1 MIDSIELAEGEPL
14 TDEEMLLE
22 AKAWGFETV
31 EEMLKNIEEALNPEE
46 NAAERRD

>member
-1 MIDSIELAEGEPL
+1 MIDLELAEGEPL

-31 EEMLKNIEEALNPEE
+31 EEMLKNIEEALTHEK
-46 NAAERRD
+46 NAVTRRD

>member
-1 MIDSIELAEGEPL
+1 MIDLELAEGEPL

-31 EEMLKNIEEALNPEE
+31 EEMLKNIEEALTHEE
-46 NAAERRD
+46 NAVTRRD